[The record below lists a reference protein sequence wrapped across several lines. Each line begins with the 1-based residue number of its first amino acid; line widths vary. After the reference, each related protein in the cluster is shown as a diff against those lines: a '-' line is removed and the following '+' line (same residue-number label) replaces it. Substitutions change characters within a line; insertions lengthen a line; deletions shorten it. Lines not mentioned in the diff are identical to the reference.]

1 MNNLI
6 IDVKALNAHYG
17 LGHVLQD
24 LSLHVGKECVAV
36 MGRNGV
42 GKTTLARSLVGL
54 NPPQASGSVELL
66 GHEVIG
72 LPPYRIAQ
80 LGVGY
85 VPQGRRLFPSLS
97 VDEHLQLS
105 ARRGPAGNSWSPA
118 SIYELFPSLGKRRSA
133 YGDQLSGG
141 ERSMLAI
148 ARALV
153 TNPGCLILDEP
164 TEGLAPSVVEDVALS
179 LKKLSGEGVAVLL
192 IEQNVKAA
200 VMAASRAYY
209 MADGQI
215 AHETEPGAP
224 VADEATLNR
233 YLGVSI

>member
-1 MNNLI
+1 
-6 IDVKALNAHYG
+6 
-17 LGHVLQD
+17 
-24 LSLHVGKECVAV
+24 
-36 MGRNGV
+36 
-42 GKTTLARSLVGL
+42 
-54 NPPQASGSVELL
+54 
-66 GHEVIG
+66 
-72 LPPYRIAQ
+72 
-80 LGVGY
+80 
-85 VPQGRRLFPSLS
+85 
-97 VDEHLQLS
+97 
-105 ARRGPAGNSWSPA
+105 
-118 SIYELFPSLGKRRSA
+118 
-133 YGDQLSGG
+133 
-141 ERSMLAI
+141 MLAI

-164 TEGLAPSVVEDVALS
+164 TEGLAPSVVEDVVLS